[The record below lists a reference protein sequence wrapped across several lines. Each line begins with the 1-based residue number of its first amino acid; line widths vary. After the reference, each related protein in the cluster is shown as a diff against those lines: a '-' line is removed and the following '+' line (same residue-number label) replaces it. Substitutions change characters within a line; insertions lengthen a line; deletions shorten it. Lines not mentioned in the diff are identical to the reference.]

1 MQDFEKLG
9 VFYLGREFDP
19 AGRSLKDK
27 LILYES
33 KDLLTHAV
41 CVGMTGSG
49 KTGLCLALLEE
60 AAIDGIP
67 AILVD
72 PKGDLGNLLL
82 SFPRLEPADF
92 RPWIDE
98 SEAVRQG
105 VTPDDFAA
113 TTAQKWR
120 AGLAAWGQD
129 AARIERFRSAVDMAI
144 YTPGSSA
151 GLPLTVLRSFAAPSR
166 AVLEDADSL
175 RERILSAVSGLL
187 ALVGIE
193 ADPLQSREHILLSQV
208 FERAWRE
215 QRDIDLAGV
224 IRFIQSPPFDKVG
237 LVDLET
243 FFPAKD
249 RVALAMQINN
259 LLASPGFAGWLE
271 GESLDVQRLL
281 YTPEGKPR
289 LSIISI
295 AHLSDAERMFFVTIL
310 LGEMTSWMRSQPG
323 TTSLRALLYMDEVF
337 GYFPPTANPPSKK
350 PMLTLLKQARA
361 FGLGVVL
368 ATQNPVDLDYKGLSN
383 AGTWFIGRLQ
393 TERDKLRV
401 MDGLEGASAAAGAAL
416 NRQEMETILS
426 GLGSRVFLMNNVHE
440 DQPVVFQ
447 SRWCLSY
454 LRGPLNR
461 SQIQSLMAPRKQIA
475 AASAAAAGAPPAA
488 LATPE
493 RMVRPMAV
501 TPAGAADRPI
511 VPPEA
516 GECFFPRRAKL
527 GQGDRIEYRPALLG
541 TGKVHFV
548 DAKRGIDV
556 WQECVFLSPLSE
568 EMPDDVWAEAQPLE
582 DATLEP
588 DREPE
593 EGIAFGVTPAA
604 VSQAKNYAKWT
615 KDLQAYVYRTRS
627 LTLWTC
633 ASLHEDS
640 KPGESNADFRL
651 RLQQRAREVR
661 DASLEDLRRRY
672 TPKFNALKDQIRRT
686 EDRLAREK
694 GQSHQETFKS
704 VVSIGASILGAFL
717 GRKVVSKKNL
727 TSAASAMRSAGRAAR
742 EHQDVGR
749 VEENVTV
756 IQQRLADLEAEFQA
770 EVNSLET
777 ATIAE
782 NLAVEEMPVRP
793 KKSDISDAKTVLA
806 WTPYHVD
813 AHGRAEPA
821 W

>member
-1 MQDFEKLG
+1 MQDYEKLG

-19 AGRSLKDK
+19 IARRLGNE
-27 LILYES
+27 LILYDS

-98 SEAVRQG
+98 SEAARQG
-105 VTPDDFAA
+105 VAPDDFAA
-113 TTAQKWR
+113 ATAQKWR
-120 AGLAAWGQD
+120 EGLAAWGQD
-129 AARIERFRSAVDMAI
+129 ASRIERFRSAVDMAI

-166 AVLEDADSL
+166 AVLDDADSL
-175 RERILSAVSGLL
+175 RDRILSAVSGLL
-187 ALVGIE
+187 ALVGIA
-193 ADPLQSREHILLSQV
+193 ADPLQSREHILLSQI
-208 FERAWRE
+208 FDRAWRE
-215 QRDIDLAGV
+215 QRDVDLAGV
-224 IRFIQSPPFDKVG
+224 IRCIQSPPFDKVG

-271 GESLDVQRLL
+271 GESLDIQRLL

-310 LGEMTSWMRSQPG
+310 LGEMISWMRSQPG
-323 TTSLRALLYMDEVF
+323 TTSLRALFYMDEVF
-337 GYFPPTANPPSKK
+337 GYFPPTADPPSKK

-383 AGTWFIGRLQ
+383 AGTWFLGRLQ

-401 MDGLEGASAAAGAAL
+401 LEGLEGASAAAGAAF

-426 GLGSRVFLMNNVHE
+426 GLGNRVFLMNNVHE

-447 SRWCLSY
+447 TRWCLSY

-475 AASAAAAGAPPAA
+475 AAVAAGAPSAAPAA
-488 LATPE
+488 SDRTARPLAAAPT
-493 RMVRPMAV
+493 
-501 TPAGAADRPI
+501 GATDRPI

-516 GECFFPRRAKL
+516 GECFFPLRATL
-527 GQGDRIEYRPALLG
+527 NRDDRVEYRPALFG

-548 DAKRGIDV
+548 NAKRGIDA
-556 WQECVFLSPLSE
+556 WQECAFLSPLCDE
-568 EMPDDVWAEAQPLE
+568 LPNDVWAEAQPLE
-582 DATLEP
+582 DAAIEP
-588 DREPE
+588 DRDPE
-593 EGIAFGVTPAA
+593 EGVAFGTAPAA
-604 VSQAKNYAKWT
+604 VSQAKRYAKWT
-615 KDLQAYVYRTRS
+615 KDLQTYLYRTQS
-627 LTLWTC
+627 LKLWTC
-633 ASLHEDS
+633 GSLREDS
-640 KPGESNADFRL
+640 IPGETEADFRL
-651 RLQQRAREVR
+651 RLGQRAREVR
-661 DASLEDLRRRY
+661 DASVEDLRRRY
-672 TPKFNALKDQIRRT
+672 APKFNTLKDRIHRA

-694 GQSHQETFKS
+694 SQSRQETFKT
-704 VVSIGASILGAFL
+704 VVSVGASILGAFL
-717 GRKVVSKKNL
+717 GRKVASQKNL

-742 EHQDVGR
+742 EHQDIGR
-749 VEENVTV
+749 VEESAAAV
-756 IQQRLADLEAEFQA
+756 QQRLADLEAEFQA
-770 EVNSLET
+770 EIKDLET
-777 ATIAE
+777 AMSPE
-782 NLAVEEMPVRP
+782 NLVVEETLIRP
-793 KKSDISDAKTVLA
+793 KKSEISDAKVVLA
-806 WTPYHVD
+806 WMPYQTD
-813 AHGRAEPA
+813 AHGPAKPA